1 MQPDRSRRRAA
12 RCVALL
18 AVATALT
25 PQAAYAARPM
35 ITDDAR
41 TVDAKACQVESWAR
55 NNKHSKEYW
64 ALPACNFTGNLE
76 LTFGGARTNDS
87 TGTHTTD
94 VVLQGKTLFKTLEPG
109 GWSTGLVMG
118 AIRHPGDSKRVS
130 ELYSYVPASFSY
142 VNDKVILH
150 TNVGVLHNTVTSSTR
165 GTWGVGTETAILAN
179 TWLIAEAFQQKEG
192 RPFYQAGVR
201 HWIVPNRVQI
211 DATYGNRFGSASDE
225 RWFSIGLRLLS
236 PAFLP

>member
-1 MQPDRSRRRAA
+1 MKLSVAA
-12 RCVALL
+12 L
-18 AVATALT
+18 ATSMALT
-25 PQAAYAARPM
+25 APLSYAARPM

-41 TVDAKACQVESWAR
+41 TVDAKACQVESWVR
-55 NNKHSKEYW
+55 TNHGSREYW

-76 LTFGGARTNDS
+76 LTFGGARTADA
-87 TGTHTTD
+87 TGTHTSD

-109 GWSTGLVMG
+109 GWSVGLAGG
-118 AIRHPGDSKRVS
+118 AIRHPGNAGNGKRVG
-130 ELYSYVPASFSY
+130 ELYSYVPASFAY
-142 VNDKVILH
+142 FNDKMILH

-165 GTWGVGTETAILAN
+165 GTWGVGTETALSAR

-192 RPFYQAGVR
+192 RPFFQAGVR
-201 HWIVPNRVQI
+201 HWIVPNHVQI
-211 DATYGNRFGSASDE
+211 DATFGNRFGSQTDE

>member
-1 MQPDRSRRRAA
+1 MAPPAS
-12 RCVALL
+12 
-18 AVATALT
+18 
-25 PQAAYAARPM
+25 YAARPM

-41 TVDAKACQVESWAR
+41 TVDAKACQVESWVR
-55 NNKHSKEYW
+55 TNKDSKEYW

-76 LTFGGARTNDS
+76 LTFGGARTSDAA
-87 TGTHTTD
+87 GTSTTD
-94 VVLQGKTLFKTLEPG
+94 IVLQGKTLFKTLGPN
-109 GWSTGLVMG
+109 GWSVGLAAGVV
-118 AIRHPGDSKRVS
+118 RHPGDGKRVS

-142 VNDKVILH
+142 LNDKVVLH
-150 TNVGVLHNTVTSSTR
+150 TNAGVLHNTVTSSTR
-165 GTWGVGTETAILAN
+165 GTWGLATETALGER
-179 TWLIAEAFQQKEG
+179 TWLIAETFQQKRG

-211 DATYGNRFGSASDE
+211 DATYSNRFGVSSDE